1 MYDIPVTLTTN
12 PKKKPEDESKL
23 GFGKIFTDHMF
34 IMDYEKG
41 RGWHDA
47 RVVPYGPFVMDPA
60 CTVFHYAQE
69 IFEGMKCYRRK
80 DGGLQL
86 FRPRDNFARMNRSA
100 ERMAIPQFDEDVA
113 MAGLEKLLEVE
124 KDWVPHT
131 QGATLYIRPTIIAMD
146 AMLGVHAAHT
156 YKFYIILSP
165 SGAYYAGGLA
175 PVDIYVEDKYVRAVR
190 GGIGFAKTGGN
201 YAASILAGM
210 NAKHIGYAQVLWL
223 DGVHQR
229 YIEEVGAM
237 NMMFVYEDR
246 RIVTPVLNGS
256 ILPGITRDS
265 VLKLGKHLGYETEE
279 ARMDI
284 HDVIADIKAGRVTE
298 AFGTGTAA
306 VVSPV
311 NKIRFQGEEIGIG
324 DGGIG
329 HITQQLYDVL
339 TGIQFGKT
347 EDPMGWVVHLK

>member
-1 MYDIPVTLTTN
+1 M
-12 PKKKPEDESKL
+12 
-23 GFGKIFTDHMF
+23 G
-34 IMDYEKG
+34 
-41 RGWHDA
+41 
-47 RVVPYGPFVMDPA
+47 
-60 CTVFHYAQE
+60 
-69 IFEGMKCYRRK
+69 
-80 DGGLQL
+80 
-86 FRPRDNFARMNRSA
+86 
-100 ERMAIPQFDEDVA
+100 
-113 MAGLEKLLEVE
+113 
-124 KDWVPHT
+124 
-131 QGATLYIRPTIIAMD
+131 
-146 AMLGVHAAHT
+146 
-156 YKFYIILSP
+156 
-165 SGAYYAGGLA
+165 
-175 PVDIYVEDKYVRAVR
+175 IYVEDSYVRAVR

-210 NAKHIGYAQVLWL
+210 NAKHSGYAQVLWL

-246 RIVTPVLNGS
+246 KIVTPILNGS

-284 HDVIADIKAGRVTE
+284 HDVISDIKAGRVTE

-347 EDPMGWVVHLK
+347 DDPMGWVVHLK

>member
-1 MYDIPVTLTTN
+1 
-12 PKKKPEDESKL
+12 
-23 GFGKIFTDHMF
+23 
-34 IMDYEKG
+34 MDYSVEK
-41 RGWHDA
+41 GWHDP
-47 RVVPYGPFVMDPA
+47 RVVPYHNFSMDPA
-60 CTVFHYAQE
+60 TSVLHYGQE

-86 FRPRDNFARMNRSA
+86 VRPRDNFKRMNRSA

-146 AMLGVHAAHT
+146 PMLGVHAAHT

-201 YAASILAGM
+201 YAASIRAGEI
-210 NAKHIGYAQVLWL
+210 AEEKGLHAGAVAGRRGAEVRRGSRRHEHDVRHRRQDRHPDAQRL
-223 DGVHQR
+223 HPPR
-229 YIEEVGAM
+229 HHPRFI
-237 NMMFVYEDR
+237 
-246 RIVTPVLNGS
+246 
-256 ILPGITRDS
+256 
-265 VLKLGKHLGYETEE
+265 LKLAKHLGYETEE
-279 ARMDI
+279 RR
-284 HDVIADIKAGRVTE
+284 IAIQEVFDAAHAGRLNE

-311 NKIRFQGEEIGIG
+311 GALCWNGEKLIINNGEIGPIA
-324 DGGIG
+324 
-329 HITQQLYDVL
+329 QKLYDTL
-339 TGIQFGKT
+339 TGIQYGELKDDF
-347 EDPMGWVVHLK
+347 GWVMKLN

>member
-1 MYDIPVTLTTN
+1 MQEIKIELTKT
-12 PKKKPEDESKL
+12 PKQKPTDQSKL
-23 GFGKIFTDHMF
+23 GFGKIFTDHMYV
-34 IMDYEKG
+34 MPYDKEH
-41 RGWHDA
+41 GWHDPKI
-47 RVVPYGPFVMDPA
+47 VPYQPITLEPSAM
-60 CTVFHYAQE
+60 VFHYGQE
-69 IFEGMKCYRRK
+69 MFEGLKAYK
-80 DGGLQL
+80 TEDGRVLL
-86 FRPRDNFARMNRSA
+86 FRPDKNIARANHSNDRLC
-100 ERMAIPQFDEDVA
+100 IPEIPEDDFLNALTTLV
-113 MAGLEKLLEVE
+113 GVE
-124 KDWVPHT
+124 KDWIPT
-131 QGATLYIRPTIIAMD
+131 QPGTSLYIRPFVIATD
-146 AMLGVHAAHT
+146 PFLGVRPSDT
-156 YKFYIILSP
+156 YLFIIILSP
-165 SGAYYAGGLA
+165 SGAYYESGLD
-175 PVDIYVEDKYVRAVR
+175 PVKIWIEDDYVRAVR
-190 GGIGFAKTGGN
+190 GGIGEAKTGGN

-210 NAKHIGYAQVLWL
+210 NAKHSGYAQVLWL

-246 RIVTPVLNGS
+246 KIVTPVLNGS

-347 EDPMGWVVHLK
+347 DDPMGWVVHLK

>member
-1 MYDIPVTLTTN
+1 M
-12 PKKKPEDESKL
+12 
-23 GFGKIFTDHMF
+23 
-34 IMDYEKG
+34 
-41 RGWHDA
+41 
-47 RVVPYGPFVMDPA
+47 
-60 CTVFHYAQE
+60 
-69 IFEGMKCYRRK
+69 
-80 DGGLQL
+80 
-86 FRPRDNFARMNRSA
+86 
-100 ERMAIPQFDEDVA
+100 
-113 MAGLEKLLEVE
+113 
-124 KDWVPHT
+124 
-131 QGATLYIRPTIIAMD
+131 
-146 AMLGVHAAHT
+146 
-156 YKFYIILSP
+156 
-165 SGAYYAGGLA
+165 
-175 PVDIYVEDKYVRAVR
+175 
-190 GGIGFAKTGGN
+190 
-201 YAASILAGM
+201 
-210 NAKHIGYAQVLWL
+210 
-223 DGVHQR
+223 
-229 YIEEVGAM
+229 GAM

>member
-1 MYDIPVTLTTN
+1 MGMAPLPV
-12 PKKKPEDESKL
+12 ED
-23 GFGKIFTDHMF
+23 
-34 IMDYEKG
+34 
-41 RGWHDA
+41 
-47 RVVPYGPFVMDPA
+47 
-60 CTVFHYAQE
+60 
-69 IFEGMKCYRRK
+69 
-80 DGGLQL
+80 
-86 FRPRDNFARMNRSA
+86 
-100 ERMAIPQFDEDVA
+100 
-113 MAGLEKLLEVE
+113 GLETLLALLDVDKE
-124 KDWVPHT
+124 WTPHQEGT
-131 QGATLYIRPTIIAMD
+131 SLYIRPTMIATD
-146 AMLGVHAAHT
+146 NHLGVSTSST
-156 YKFYIILSP
+156 YLYYVILSP
-165 SGAYYAGGLA
+165 SGAYYASGLA
-175 PVDIYVEDKYVRAVR
+175 PVGIYVEDSYVRAVR